1 MINQVN
7 FLIQR
12 RSTRGTYVFLFQF
25 IQILLKENEE
35 MKKKFQLYE
44 EGPEPYHFEHQKE

>member
-1 MINQVN
+1 MTPRGISI
-7 FLIQR
+7 FL
-12 RSTRGTYVFLFQF
+12 LQF

-44 EGPEPYHFEHQKE
+44 EGPEPYKFEHQKE